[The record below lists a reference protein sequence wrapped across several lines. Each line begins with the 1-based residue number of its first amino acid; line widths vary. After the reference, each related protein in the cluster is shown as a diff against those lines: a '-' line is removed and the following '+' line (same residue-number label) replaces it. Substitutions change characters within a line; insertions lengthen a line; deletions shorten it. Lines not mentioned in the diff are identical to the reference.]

1 MQLLAK
7 EIYRKQSHKMET
19 VLPPLLAT
27 ENYCVPSISA
37 PRFLTSQT
45 GYIYIYEIAENSWQ
59 QPFQGNTTK
68 SAVVTLWELLTKCQ
82 MIIFIMNNSDKLPW
96 LPELISSAPNSG
108 CREAYNNLPHLR
120 RTQNW
125 LHSSQIQTAKSKC
138 SRQYYHW

>member
-45 GYIYIYEIAENSWQ
+45 GYIYIYEIAENS
-59 QPFQGNTTK
+59 
-68 SAVVTLWELLTKCQ
+68 
-82 MIIFIMNNSDKLPW
+82 
-96 LPELISSAPNSG
+96 
-108 CREAYNNLPHLR
+108 
-120 RTQNW
+120 
-125 LHSSQIQTAKSKC
+125 
-138 SRQYYHW
+138 

>member
-1 MQLLAK
+1 
-7 EIYRKQSHKMET
+7 
-19 VLPPLLAT
+19 
-27 ENYCVPSISA
+27 VPSISA

-45 GYIYIYEIAENSWQ
+45 GYIYIYEIAEKSWQ

-82 MIIFIMNNSDKLPW
+82 IIIFIMNNSDKLPW
-96 LPELISSAPNSG
+96 LPELISSAPDSG
-108 CREAYNNLPHLR
+108 CREVYNNLPHIW

-125 LHSSQIQTAKSKC
+125 LHSSQIQTAKFKR

>member
-45 GYIYIYEIAENSWQ
+45 GYIYIYEIAEKSGQ

-68 SAVVTLWELLTKCQ
+68 SAVVTL
-82 MIIFIMNNSDKLPW
+82 
-96 LPELISSAPNSG
+96 
-108 CREAYNNLPHLR
+108 
-120 RTQNW
+120 
-125 LHSSQIQTAKSKC
+125 
-138 SRQYYHW
+138 